1 MKITFL
7 GTGTSQGVPVI
18 LCNCPVCKS
27 SDARDNRLRS
37 SIMIE
42 IDQLSI
48 VIDTGP
54 DFRQQ
59 MLRSGVKRLHA
70 ILYTHYHKDHT
81 AGLDDVRA
89 FNFAQK
95 SSMDIYVEKRVEN
108 SLRNEFRYIF
118 AKNKYPGIP
127 RVNIHVI
134 DEEEFYVNEI
144 KITPIRVMHG
154 KLPILGY
161 RIKDFCYIT
170 DAKYIN
176 SNEIEKIR
184 GSKIL
189 VINGLRREI
198 HHSHFNLDEALDI
211 IKEVEP
217 EKAFITHISHLLG
230 LHEEVSKELPDNV
243 WLAYDNLILSL

>member
-1 MKITFL
+1 
-7 GTGTSQGVPVI
+7 
-18 LCNCPVCKS
+18 
-27 SDARDNRLRS
+27 
-37 SIMIE
+37 
-42 IDQLSI
+42 
-48 VIDTGP
+48 
-54 DFRQQ
+54 
-59 MLRSGVKRLHA
+59 
-70 ILYTHYHKDHT
+70 
-81 AGLDDVRA
+81 
-89 FNFAQK
+89 
-95 SSMDIYVEKRVEN
+95 
-108 SLRNEFRYIF
+108 
-118 AKNKYPGIP
+118 
-127 RVNIHVI
+127 
-134 DEEEFYVNEI
+134 
-144 KITPIRVMHG
+144 MHG